1 MLIRLLPRV
10 CTQDAL
16 KIVMYCVDQ
25 IASQSLHPRV
35 YECVFDGFVDIS
47 EVLQPLTSTKIGWH
61 SDFPIA
67 VFFAVLASLQ
77 VPS

>member
-1 MLIRLLPRV
+1 MV
-10 CTQDAL
+10 
-16 KIVMYCVDQ
+16 YCVDQ

-67 VFFAVLASLQ
+67 VYFAVLASFQ
-77 VPS
+77 MPS